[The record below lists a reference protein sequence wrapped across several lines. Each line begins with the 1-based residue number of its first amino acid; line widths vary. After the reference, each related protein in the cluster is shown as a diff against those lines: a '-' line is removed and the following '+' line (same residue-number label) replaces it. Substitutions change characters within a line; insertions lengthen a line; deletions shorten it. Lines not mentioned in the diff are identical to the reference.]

1 MFKFFRS
8 LELEKMIQERITKS
22 SLLRLIYYSILSMGC
37 FWQIFIIFDLYF
49 TFPTNVF
56 IESKFDSIEKPLP
69 AITLCY
75 DIGNQ
80 SLGRKTDEVLH
91 SCLLDNE
98 FQIFIS
104 KNGGGI
110 EKNLTHFYMST
121 CRRYI
126 TFNYYCITLNSLLQ
140 GN

>member
-1 MFKFFRS
+1 MFAKIVSSSFSKRLS
-8 LELEKMIQERITKS
+8 LK
-22 SLLRLIYYSILSMGC
+22 LIYYSILSMGC
-37 FWQIFIIFDLYF
+37 FWQSLKIFDLYF

-80 SLGRKTDEVLH
+80 SLGRKTDEVLN

-110 EKNLTHFYMST
+110 ERNLTHFYMNT

-140 GN
+140 GKS